1 MTTTFVAQHKRS
13 PTARRDG
20 IAAWLRDQ
28 IEWLES
34 IDLTEFGNG
43 SLAAYK
49 ATLKELERVDG

>member
-1 MTTTFVAQHKRS
+1 MTTTFVAQQKRS

-34 IDLTEFGNG
+34 IGRTEFGNG

-49 ATLKELERVDG
+49 AALKELERVDG